1 MCVSRSV
8 ASMGLRTRVSFGSAK
23 PPVAVHFGN
32 DDVVRLMQINGTSD
46 LTLQASFEVPAN
58 DIAGLREAT
67 DCFRARQSVISVSS
81 SNMLLTHI
89 RVACNASDGEVVE
102 KLCQRNEEWNEASI
116 RQLPIYTNIR
126 SAGKQQLQ
134 QELLCVGVN
143 RKVLEQCVST
153 VEAASLRV
161 RSVTVP
167 IHATLRAFD
176 RLYRRDGDAS
186 VTSMVVDIDH
196 VQTIAMIAHG
206 LNLVV
211 AGVLQSTLAPTE
223 NKRWH
228 ASPALIPA
236 GQLGSDNFERREQ
249 TSPRGLSLTHLE
261 EQHTRGLSGKGSL
274 VEELRGCISHHS
286 SLFPDRAIDRIV
298 FTGSGA
304 LHADVC
310 ASVAD
315 DLALQGFIADPS
327 AWISG
332 AEDLASGPVWTTVAG
347 MCLAYSEQP
356 K

>member
-1 MCVSRSV
+1 
-8 ASMGLRTRVSFGSAK
+8 MGLRTRVFFGSTE

-32 DDVVRLMQINGTSD
+32 DDIVRLMQINGTRD

-58 DIAGLREAT
+58 DIAGLREAA
-67 DCFRARQSVISVSS
+67 DCFRSRQSVISVSS
-81 SNMLLTHI
+81 TNVLLTHI
-89 RVACNASDGEVVE
+89 RVACNASDDEVIE
-102 KLCQRNEEWNEASI
+102 KLCQRNEEWNDALI

-126 SAGKQQLQ
+126 SSGKQHLQ

-143 RKVLEQCVST
+143 RAVLEQCVST
-153 VEAASLRV
+153 MEAASLRV
-161 RSVTVP
+161 RCVTVP
-167 IHATLRAFD
+167 MHATLRAFD
-176 RLYRRDGDAS
+176 RLYRRDGDDS

-211 AGVLQSTLAPTE
+211 AGILQSTLAPAGT
-223 NKRWH
+223 KRWQ

-236 GQLGSDNFERREQ
+236 GQLGSDNFERRGQ
-249 TSPRGLSLTHLE
+249 TPPRGLSSAHRQV
-261 EQHTRGLSGKGSL
+261 QHTQGLPEKGTL
-274 VEELRGCISHHS
+274 VEELHGCISHHS

-304 LHADVC
+304 LHTDVC
-310 ASVAD
+310 ASIAD

-347 MCLAYSEQP
+347 MCLAYSEQL